1 MALSKVRVQLLN
13 EKTGEVIEEV
23 DVLTSP
29 DSVLFAD
36 GKTLTQVLAL
46 SEADPQGHAVAGVG
60 GAAVEQ
66 GGGHI
71 EDASGPEG
79 HGHRVQPMSQIS
91 SILI

>member
-36 GKTLTQVLAL
+36 GKTLTQVL
-46 SEADPQGHAVAGVG
+46 EEIETTPGEKGD
-60 GAAVEQ
+60 AVEQ
-66 GGGHI
+66 GGGHV

>member
-36 GKTLTQVLAL
+36 GKTLTQVL
-46 SEADPQGHAVAGVG
+46 E
-60 GAAVEQ
+60 E
-66 GGGHI
+66 I
-71 EDASGPEG
+71 ETTTWGE
-79 HGHRVQPMSQIS
+79 RR
-91 SILI
+91 

>member
-36 GKTLTQVLAL
+36 GKTLTQVLEEIETTPGEKGDKGTSLRTRGAWAP
-46 SEADPQGHAVAGVG
+46 STAYVANQQYIDIV
-60 GAAVEQ
+60 
-66 GGGHI
+66 
-71 EDASGPEG
+71 S
-79 HGHRVQPMSQIS
+79 M
-91 SILI
+91 